1 MRAVHGRESGGRHV
15 SGLRLY
21 IHDHH
26 GRHING
32 DVRVYTARTS
42 HVCDGYR
49 CDRTEHGLR
58 GRITEGEQY
67 AIATMYPSDDD
78 FHWVDRD
85 TLEPSKSAVRLK
97 LCPDCISDAHREL
110 LEVLEVGS
118 AVRHQGAKE

>member
-1 MRAVHGRESGGRHV
+1 M

-21 IHDHH
+21 IHDRH

-49 CDRTEHGLR
+49 CDRAENGLR
-58 GRITEGEQY
+58 GRITDGEQY

-78 FHWVDRD
+78 FHWIDRD
-85 TLEPSKSAVRLK
+85 TLEPSTSAVRLK
-97 LCPDCISDAHREL
+97 LCLDCLSDADHEL
-110 LEVLEVGS
+110 LEVLDVGS
-118 AVRHQGAKE
+118 GIRHQEATDG